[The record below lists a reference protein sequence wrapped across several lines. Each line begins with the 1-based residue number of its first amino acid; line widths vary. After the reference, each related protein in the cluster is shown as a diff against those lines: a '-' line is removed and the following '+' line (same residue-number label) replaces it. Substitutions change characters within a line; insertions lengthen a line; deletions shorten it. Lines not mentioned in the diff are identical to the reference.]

1 MAPTLVPEDLP
12 LYINAISLS
21 GNLKVIGDKPLHLR
35 DGHSELNFNQN
46 IFLLMVSTDH
56 LLESTP
62 FLYGALNG
70 VNQTILEKSKYIKK
84 CCLSAPVRAD
94 YDA

>member
-1 MAPTLVPEDLP
+1 
-12 LYINAISLS
+12 
-21 GNLKVIGDKPLHLR
+21 VIGDKPLHLR
-35 DGHSELNFNQN
+35 DGHSELNFNQD

-62 FLYGALNG
+62 FLYGALDR

-84 CCLSAPVRAD
+84 YCLSASVRAH
-94 YDA
+94 YNA